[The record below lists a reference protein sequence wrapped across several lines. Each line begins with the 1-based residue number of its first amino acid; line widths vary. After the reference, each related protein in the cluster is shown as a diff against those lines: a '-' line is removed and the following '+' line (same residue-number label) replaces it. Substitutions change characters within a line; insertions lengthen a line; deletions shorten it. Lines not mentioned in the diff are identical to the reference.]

1 MERKTAIEI
10 LNVIEKNK
18 AFSNLA
24 VNEALKRNKNADG
37 AFVRQLVYGV
47 LENKIYLDYYISKFL
62 NSPVEKVKTNS
73 LNILRIAVY
82 QILFMD
88 SVPDYAAVNEAV
100 ELAKA
105 TSKGQA
111 PFINGV
117 LRNVLR
123 NKDSVRLPDAK
134 RFPIKR
140 LSVKYSF
147 PQWMVKYFSDSYGME
162 FTKKYL
168 ASANETPPLTI
179 RANTLKTTVNELKDS
194 LTDKGFDVDEGKNSK
209 NALIIKGSRLLETE
223 EFKNGEFSVQD
234 ESSMVAI
241 ETLSPKPGDC
251 LIDLCS
257 APGGKTI
264 YAGEL
269 MKNEG
274 RIIACDLYE
283 SKLGIVDRMASQ
295 HGINNITC
303 MSLDATRINEDFLG
317 IADKVICDVPCS
329 GLGVVRRKP
338 EIKYTKTMEDIKQLC
353 KIQYSILKNAALYAK
368 SGGAI
373 LYSTCTLSPLEN
385 EGLVKHFIKTHGNEN
400 FRIDYMK
407 QLNPF
412 DNSTDGFFICR
423 ITKL

>member
-1 MERKTAIEI
+1 MERETAVEI
-10 LNVIEKNK
+10 LNNIEKNK
-18 AFSNLA
+18 AFSNIA
-24 VNEALKRNKNADG
+24 INEALKRNRNADA

-47 LENKIYLDYYISKFL
+47 LENKIYLDYFISRFL

-88 SVPDYAAVNEAV
+88 SVPDYAAVNESV
-100 ELAKA
+100 EIAKK

-123 NKDSVRLPDAK
+123 NRDRVRLPDAK
-134 RFPIKR
+134 KNPVRR

-147 PQWMVKYFSDSYGME
+147 PQWMVKYFADSYGMD

-179 RANTLKTTVNELKDS
+179 RANTLKTTPEELRNKLEGYGFETAPGRNS
-194 LTDKGFDVDEGKNSK
+194 ANAVSVKGGN
-209 NALIIKGSRLLETE
+209 LLDTE
-223 EFKNGEFSVQD
+223 EFRNGEFSVQD
-234 ESSMVAI
+234 ESSMAAV
-241 ETLSPKPGDC
+241 ETLGPEPGDC
-251 LIDLCS
+251 LIDLCA
-257 APGGKTI
+257 APGGKTL

-269 MKNEG
+269 MKNQG

-283 SKLGIVDRMASQ
+283 NKLKIVERTAAE
-295 HGINNITC
+295 HGIENISC
-303 MSLDATRINEDFLG
+303 HCLDAAAINRDFEG
-317 IADKVICDVPCS
+317 IADKIICDVPCS
-329 GLGVVRRKP
+329 GLGVIRRKP
-338 EIKYTKTMEDIKQLC
+338 EIKYTKTMDDIKQLC
-353 KIQYSILKNAALYAK
+353 KIQYGILKNAAVYLK
-368 SGGAI
+368 KGGAL

-385 EGLVKHFIKTHGNEN
+385 EGVINHFMKKHGSEN
-400 FRIDYMK
+400 FRIDVMR

-412 DNSTDGFFICR
+412 ENGTDGFFICR